1 MLNFKKSQP
10 IIKLFFTFI
19 LAGAF
24 LAPLPVF
31 AEDEPENPTIE
42 EPADEEKPGG
52 EWSGVIEDQNN
63 DNIKE
68 PSIPNEPSKKQPAE
82 TVITEVVVITS
93 PPAQTT
99 TTPAQTKSTE
109 NANPTPVSTVSTEEN
124 PLESPEISDTS
135 EATEKTSST
144 EADTEK
150 PNEVYPEDTAKQTSV
165 EVPKTSRPDNTRK
178 IRLMAIVSTFLV
190 MFMAIGLASGIQLFK
205 ITHTEES
212 RQKRLNQKSAKK
224 LAKKTKKIAKSSA
237 KQLAKDTNP
246 LLLPPSH

>member
-10 IIKLFFTFI
+10 IIKLFFTFT

-31 AEDEPENPTIE
+31 AEDEPDNPTIE
-42 EPADEEKPGG
+42 EPAGEEKPGG

-82 TVITEVVVITS
+82 TVITEVIVITS

-109 NANPTPVSTVSTEEN
+109 N
-124 PLESPEISDTS
+124 
-135 EATEKTSST
+135 TSST
-144 EADTEK
+144 STPITPAKENSPKTPEITEETSPVEAKIEELEET
-150 PNEVYPEDTAKQTSV
+150 YPENTTRQAPI
-165 EVPKTSRPDNTRK
+165 EVPKTSHPDNTRK
-178 IRLMAIVSTFLV
+178 IRLIAIVSTFLV
-190 MFMAIGLASGIQLFK
+190 IFMTIGLASGIQLFK

-212 RQKRLNQKSAKK
+212 RKKRLNQKSAKK